1 MAQNIIVLSYSLAI
15 AASSMIQFHHHL
27 HNGGVH
33 IIYNVIFETLIGEY
47 QLSEHEHIDSG
58 ATSPEEHKDCSLT
71 LDYFHISSNDNN
83 ILSPELFS
91 SAIIYEHQPPILK
104 SNTCTTCSRYY
115 KNILNQQNP
124 EAVRG
129 LDGDF
134 QYITSAVNQ
143 INEKMQQES
152 AIGNIPNE
160 TDDYLL

>member
-1 MAQNIIVLSYSLAI
+1 MIKRMAQNIIVLSYSLAI

-33 IIYNVIFETLIGEY
+33 IIYSVIFETLIGEY

-71 LDYFHISSNDNN
+71 LGYFHISSNDNN

-115 KNILNQQNP
+115 KNILTHLFHTIYK
-124 EAVRG
+124 G
-129 LDGDF
+129 LRSPPVI
-134 QYITSAVNQ
+134 YPKSVI
-143 INEKMQQES
+143 
-152 AIGNIPNE
+152 
-160 TDDYLL
+160 